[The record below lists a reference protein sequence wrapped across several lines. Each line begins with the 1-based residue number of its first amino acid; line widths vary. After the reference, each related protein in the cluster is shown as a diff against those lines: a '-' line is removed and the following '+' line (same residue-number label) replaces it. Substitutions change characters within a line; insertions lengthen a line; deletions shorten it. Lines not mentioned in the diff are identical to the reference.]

1 LIDSDVLVVGGGSA
15 GCASAAALSADGLR
29 VLVADAGIHRSK
41 QLAGELL
48 HPDGLQDLE
57 ALGLGG
63 GLWSSGAQVI
73 RGFAVI
79 DAAGPRDS
87 VCLLPYPGGE
97 KGLALE
103 HAALVEPLLTQL
115 EGRSGITL
123 WRQARLTAINRNDGS
138 AIEAT
143 ISRSDGEHRVRAKLI
158 VGADGRASAVR
169 RLLNIDE
176 DREKLSSMLGLLV
189 AANHLPHP
197 GFGHLFI
204 GGLAPVLAYAISNDQ
219 ARVMIDVPSGTDSE
233 ALFASAEIL
242 AGLPESLREAVKSSL
257 GSGKV
262 LWAANETRL
271 PKQVAVHRA
280 VLVGDAAGCCH
291 PLSASGLASSTRDA
305 RVLQKSIQE
314 SAHDIPRA
322 VQLYVQRRRAAQRTR
337 IALASA
343 LYRTFTERTPEMAAL
358 RVGLFRYW
366 GRSRNGRD
374 VSMALLSTRESRMRI
389 MAQEYARA
397 VGHAV
402 VGLFGRSPHAC
413 ERKRRWGTAF
423 GLMRTTLPHFRETIR
438 GAVADLR
445 SSRPRRID

>member
-1 LIDSDVLVVGGGSA
+1 
-15 GCASAAALSADGLR
+15 

-48 HPDGLQDLE
+48 HPSGLQDLE

-63 GLWSSGAQVI
+63 SLWPSGAQVI
-73 RGFAVI
+73 RGFAAI

-115 EGRSGITL
+115 EGRPGITV
-123 WRQARLTAINRNDGS
+123 WRQARLTSIIRNEGS
-138 AIEAT
+138 SIEAT
-143 ISRSDGEHRVRAKLI
+143 ISRSDGEQRVRAKLI

-189 AANHLPHP
+189 SANQLPHP

-204 GGLAPVLAYAISNDQ
+204 GGLAPVLAYAISADR
-219 ARVMIDVPSGTDSE
+219 ARVMIDVPTGTKPE
-233 ALFASAEIL
+233 ELVASAEIL
-242 AGLPESLREAVKSSL
+242 AGLPENLREAVKSSL
-257 GSGKV
+257 GSGI
-262 LWAANETRL
+262 LHAANETRL
-271 PKQVAVHRA
+271 PKQVALHRA

-291 PLSASGLASSTRDA
+291 PLSASGLASGTCDA
-305 RVLQKSIQE
+305 RVLQKAIQE

-343 LYRTFTERTPEMAAL
+343 LYRTFTERSPEMAAL
-358 RVGLFRYW
+358 RAGLFRYW
-366 GRSRNGRD
+366 GRSRNGRA

-402 VGLFGRSPHAC
+402 VGLFGPSPHPSQ
-413 ERKRRWGTAF
+413 RQRPWGTAL

-445 SSRPRRID
+445 SSRPRGVD

>member
-1 LIDSDVLVVGGGSA
+1 
-15 GCASAAALSADGLR
+15 
-29 VLVADAGIHRSK
+29 
-41 QLAGELL
+41 
-48 HPDGLQDLE
+48 
-57 ALGLGG
+57 
-63 GLWSSGAQVI
+63 
-73 RGFAVI
+73 VI

-123 WRQARLTAINRNDGS
+123 WRHARLTAISRNDGS

-176 DREKLSSMLGLLV
+176 DREKLSSMVGLLV

-219 ARVMIDVPSGTDSE
+219 ARVMIDVPGETALE
-233 ALFASAEIL
+233 ELFASAETL
-242 AGLPESLREAVKSSL
+242 AGLPDGLREAVKSSL

-271 PKQVAVHRA
+271 PKQV
-280 VLVGDAAGCCH
+280 
-291 PLSASGLASSTRDA
+291 
-305 RVLQKSIQE
+305 SIQE

-322 VQLYVQRRRAAQRTR
+322 VQWYVQRRRAAQRTR

-343 LYRTFTERTPEMAAL
+343 LYRTFTQRTPEMAAL

-366 GRSRNGRD
+366 GRSRNGRA

-402 VGLFGRSPHAC
+402 VGLFGPSPRAG
-413 ERKRRWGTAF
+413 ERKRQWGTAF

-445 SSRPRRID
+445 SSRPRRVD